1 MSNYQGITVGGIDN
15 DDDSQEFERHHNFLV
30 FGNLKER
37 GTAEQVYSSVLAYG
51 GTDIGQQESGG
62 FGAYPP
68 KVFGPFMVPNQIRNN
83 TIILLPGT
91 ETYHSCDWVNDTFGN
106 RLYGESAMI
115 RGTGCCSNCNVT
127 CCKTNCTKLCVAAT
141 FTLAQWEAR
150 NPVEN
155 DAATTLNTTMPTA
168 SWIVEQA
175 RALLGLH
182 LRSRT
187 E

>member
-91 ETYHSCDWVNDTFGN
+91 ETYHSC
-106 RLYGESAMI
+106 
-115 RGTGCCSNCNVT
+115 
-127 CCKTNCTKLCVAAT
+127 
-141 FTLAQWEAR
+141 
-150 NPVEN
+150 
-155 DAATTLNTTMPTA
+155 
-168 SWIVEQA
+168 
-175 RALLGLH
+175 
-182 LRSRT
+182 
-187 E
+187 